1 MNKKAAEALGE
12 LVEVIAQLRGPK
24 GCPWDKAQTHRTL
37 IPYLLEEAYELA
49 SALND
54 GDPQAIKEELGDL
67 LLQVLLHAQI
77 EAEEGRFDIADVA
90 QVLKEKLIRRHP
102 HVFGSERAESPEEVR
117 AQWEEL
123 KREEAQRPRKEKEDL
138 TKPALIRASKYVEIR
153 EAQGRPLPTGRFVHF
168 PKADPEKAVVE
179 VLLEVVA
186 EARKLGVDPE
196 LALHRFLEGENNG

>member
-1 MNKKAAEALGE
+1 MNPRIAQALAE
-12 LVEVIAQLRGPK
+12 LVEVVARLRAPD

-49 SALND
+49 SALED

-90 QVLKEKLIRRHP
+90 QILKEKLIRRHP
-102 HVFGSERAESPEEVR
+102 HVFGTERAESPEEVR

-123 KREEAQRPRKEKEDL
+123 KREEGQKPRKEKEDL
-138 TKPALIRASKYVEIR
+138 MKPALIRASKYVEIR
-153 EAQGRPLPTGRFVHF
+153 EAQGNPLPTGRFVRL
-168 PKADPEKAVVE
+168 PEEDQEKAVVE
-179 VLLEVVA
+179 ALLEVVA

-196 LALHRFLEGENNG
+196 LALHRFLEGKNNG